1 MDLHFMN
8 RIMHRKRYRRILIFF
23 ARVII
28 SLIFWELLTP
38 IVGLRSVSLRT
49 RPDRLKR
56 IAIRFRTLATEM
68 GGVMIK
74 VGQFLSTRVD
84 VLPEEITMELS
95 NLQDEVAPESFHDI
109 RQVAELELG
118 GSLQNFFQEFQEEP
132 MAAASLGQVHQAIL
146 HEPENGIDRVVV
158 KVQRPNIEMIIAT
171 DLAALKT
178 VGRWIK
184 RYRPISKRADVPALL
199 HEFATITYEE
209 IDYLAEGKN
218 AETFAVYFHTRTG
231 VRVPKVI
238 WTHTAKRVLTLE
250 NVQAIKI
257 TDYKAISAAGIERAA
272 VAQRL
277 FETYLQQIFE
287 DGFFHADPHPGNL
300 FVAPDLPVSTES
312 KGDHRDGMV
321 GWTLNFVD
329 FGMVGRVPSNIR
341 AGLREMA
348 IGIGTQDTARL
359 VKSYQMLGVLLPGA
373 DLERIRE
380 MEAMVFQQFWGKSMT
395 ELQQINWDDM
405 HSFAKEFRE
414 IIYEMPFQIPENLI
428 FLGRCVAIL
437 AGMCTGLNPDF
448 NVWEGLAPFARKII
462 QEETQGGWE
471 YWRAEIGDWGKLIFN
486 LPRRLDL
493 TLQKLE
499 QGKMAVDTPS
509 LNRQAARLERT
520 GRRLI
525 SSVVFAVFFFSGVQL
540 FLADEVSFGVVLL
553 VISTIPLWRSI
564 TPGRGHG

>member
-1 MDLHFMN
+1 MN

-84 VLPEEITMELS
+84 VLPEEITVELS
-95 NLQDEVAPESFHDI
+95 NLQDEVAPESFQDI

-146 HEPENGIDRVVV
+146 HEPENGIDQVVV

-199 HEFATITYEE
+199 QEFATITYEE

-218 AETFAVYFHTRTG
+218 AETFAVYFRNRTG
-231 VRVPKVI
+231 VRVPKVV

-257 TDYKAISAAGIERAA
+257 TDYQTISAAGIERAA

-312 KGDHRDGMV
+312 EGDHGDGMV

-329 FGMVGRVPSNIR
+329 FGMVGRVPPNIR

-471 YWRAEIGDWGKLIFN
+471 FWRAEIGDWGKLIFN
-486 LPRRLDL
+486 LPRRLDS

-553 VISTIPLWRSI
+553 VISTIPLWRTI